1 MKNCI
6 VYCSLLVTI
15 AATSSY
21 ADSLPGARPVIDAA
35 NYNSL
40 QAAFDA
46 IPEEGGLVRLPA
58 GNFEISEPLKLQRGD
73 VRIEGVGSATNIINT
88 NTDTQKTTVGSP
100 DQNPAETIQPPPR
113 LTRDEPS
120 LSEHDSNTLPCQS
133 YRPQPFSN
141 FSPTA

>member
-1 MKNCI
+1 MKNRI
-6 VYCSLLVTI
+6 VFCSLLVTI
-15 AATSSY
+15 AATSSH

-58 GNFEISEPLKLQRGD
+58 GNFEISEPLKLRRGD

-88 NTDTQKTTVGSP
+88 NTEGRSALIVQHTDGATVKK
-100 DQNPAETIQPPPR
+100 AER
-113 LTRDEPS
+113 LWRVN
-120 LSEHDSNTLPCQS
+120 L
-133 YRPQPFSN
+133 SN
-141 FSPTA
+141 FRITGNEKSGHGIEAIQIEEI